1 MNPFYQQSFLRL
13 LDYKPADIEE
23 LLNLSAYLK
32 HAKKT
37 GSEQPLM
44 KGKNIALIFEKDST
58 GPAVPLKWVLTI
70 RAHR

>member
-37 GSEQPLM
+37 GSEKPLI
-44 KGKNIALIFEKDST
+44 KGKNIALILKKTPPD
-58 GPAVPLKWVLTI
+58 PLCL
-70 RAHR
+70 